1 MHQNTI
7 MDYLNILTKIGLNE
21 NEISIYEAL
30 LNNGELSVGDIIR
43 FTNLKRG
50 DAYNKLYS
58 LKKIGLIIQKQK
70 KGKITFFPK
79 PPTALLDISS
89 NQIRTLQ
96 SSQKTLETLL
106 PELMLNYSA
115 ISQKPAI
122 RYFEGKSGLKQVYS
136 LLNNSKEQ
144 ELLLIRSVNDHLRP
158 ELAKIIDA
166 QIKKQ
171 VRLGIKTK
179 TLTPYVKTTQ
189 KTFLEEDKLN
199 LVERRIIPPNLLE
212 VPAQIMIWGNTVAI
226 STLKDVLLCTV
237 IDNKAIATTFRTM
250 FEFIWNSVEPYHQ
263 QLVKDWKN
271 ELLKRLPENDIKN

>member
-70 KGKITFFPK
+70 GGKITFFPK

-89 NQIRTLQ
+89 NQIHTLQ

-144 ELLLIRSVNDHLRP
+144 EFLLIRSVNDHLRP

-199 LVERRIIPPNLLE
+199 LVERRIVPPNLLE
-212 VPAQIMIWGNTVAI
+212 IPAQIMIWGNTVAI
-226 STLKDVLLCTV
+226 STFKDVLLCTV

-263 QLVKDWKN
+263 QLVQDWKN
-271 ELLKRLPENDIKN
+271 ELPKRLPENDIKN